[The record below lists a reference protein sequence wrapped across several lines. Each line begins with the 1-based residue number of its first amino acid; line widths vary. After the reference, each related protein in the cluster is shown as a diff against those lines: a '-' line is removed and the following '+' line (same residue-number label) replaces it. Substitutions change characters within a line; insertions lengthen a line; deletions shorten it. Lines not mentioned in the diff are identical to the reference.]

1 MRLAALCFAVCFVTG
16 ASATSSDSPVVPA
29 DEVNSASDGRSGT
42 SLENSNPSSEHG
54 QPTGLTTGPAKIV
67 QHVALSRTEL
77 CEAAVAVARANNLPV
92 RFFTRLIQ
100 QESGFRPNVVS
111 PVGAQGIAQF
121 MPQTALSRALA
132 NPFEPVGALVA
143 SAKFLVELA
152 DQFGNLGLAAAAYNA
167 GPGRVQE
174 WIAKRKSLPAET
186 KRYVYSIT
194 GRAAEAWAAAP
205 KNLSEVN
212 LESEWSCQ
220 AAPRPSRHVRVNVED
235 DQQRL
240 TIRSTVA
247 ANPANARLVAMG
259 SLPRPSE
266 FIVGRPVPAAIKA
279 AERRAIKALER
290 RIGSAP
296 NGRPIGSRGSGK
308 GSPEDPW

>member
-1 MRLAALCFAVCFVTG
+1 MRLAALCLVVCFVTG
-16 ASATSSDSPVVPA
+16 ASATSSDPPAVPA
-29 DEVNSASDGRSGT
+29 GEVSSPSNERSGT
-42 SLENSNPSSEHG
+42 SLKISNSSSEHDE
-54 QPTGLTTGPAKIV
+54 PAGLTTSAPEL
-67 QHVALSRTEL
+67 QHVPLSRAEL
-77 CEAAVAVARANNLPV
+77 CQAAVAVARANNLPV
-92 RFFTRLIQ
+92 GFFTRLIH

-121 MPQTALSRALA
+121 MPRTALSRALA
-132 NPFEPVGALVA
+132 NPFEPVGALAA

-174 WIAKRKSLPAET
+174 WMAKRKSLPAET

-205 KNLSEVN
+205 TNVSEVN
-212 LESEWSCQ
+212 LELEWSCQ
-220 AAPRPSRHVRVNVED
+220 AAPRPSRQVRVNIED

-240 TIRSTVA
+240 TIGSKVGGDRAS
-247 ANPANARLVAMG
+247 ARLVAMG

-266 FIVGRPVPAAIKA
+266 FIVGRPVSAAIKT
-279 AERRAIKALER
+279 AERRAIRALER
-290 RIGSAP
+290 RVGTAW